1 MDRPEPEPDRSN
13 RGSLIIAAAM
23 VAAAMIISWGMSG
36 SSPRYQVASSGDA
49 VVRMDTDSGELI
61 ACTASGCA
69 QVEPPDRARTFGPL
83 TVRFGTAGQRQK
95 EALPQAS
102 NSKSAEPASNTR

>member
-1 MDRPEPEPDRSN
+1 MDRPEPEPRSDRGN
-13 RGSLIIAAAM
+13 LIIAAAI

-36 SSPRYQVASSGDA
+36 SSPRYQLASSGDA

-83 TVRFGTAGQRQK
+83 TVRFGGGPPKQK
-95 EALPQAS
+95 EALP
-102 NSKSAEPASNTR
+102 PATNAQ